1 MFSDSEIKKI
11 KEAWDKIKSS
21 KRILLVS
28 HLNPD
33 VDALS
38 SLGAFIEILKD
49 YNKDYLA
56 FANYKSSDYNFLSNG
71 EEIIDNL
78 DDLFKIVSNKYNN
91 DDKVSDDFLK
101 FFDLIIVLD
110 CGSIERTFLASHIYK
125 VKELNNSPF
134 IIEFDHHVPTKTY
147 ADIEIKKMFASTTEI
162 LYDFFAINK
171 IAINREVANCLLAG
185 ILSDTANFLYPSVSD
200 RTLAVASNLMD
211 LGAQF
216 PKLLNSTWR
225 NKNFSEMKLL
235 GVALSNL
242 KVNKKYNISFSI
254 LPYEDLENIKKDYTF
269 LSSDIFGDIAGFLS
283 NLSETDII
291 MLLREEEFGHIKG
304 SLRVGASR
312 PGININVNKLAGIF
326 GGGGHK
332 KASGFFIKGHIIKD
346 GSNFK
351 IV

>member
-11 KEAWDKIKSS
+11 KEAWERIKSS
-21 KRILLVS
+21 KRILLVA

-38 SLGAFIEILKD
+38 SLGAFIEILID
-49 YNKDYLA
+49 YDKDYLA
-56 FANYKSSDYNFLSNG
+56 FANSKLADYSFLSNG
-71 EEIIDNL
+71 DKIINNL
-78 DDLFKIVSNKYNN
+78 DDLLKIVSSKYNN
-91 DDKVSDDFLK
+91 NEKVSDDFLK
-101 FFDLIIVLD
+101 FFGLIIVLD
-110 CGSIERTFLASHIYK
+110 CGSIERTFLASYIYK

-134 IIEFDHHVPTKTY
+134 IIEFDHHVPLKTY

-171 IAINREVANCLLAG
+171 IAINREMANCLLAG

-200 RTLAVASNLMD
+200 RTLAIASNLMN

-225 NKNFSEMKLL
+225 NKNFIEMKLL
-235 GVALSNL
+235 GLALNNL
-242 KVNKKYNISFSI
+242 KVNKKYNISFSV
-254 LPYEDLENIKKDYTF
+254 LPYEDLNNIIKDHDY
-269 LSSDIFGDIAGFLS
+269 LNGDVFGDIAGFLS
-283 NLSETDII
+283 SLSETDII
-291 MLLREEEFGHIKG
+291 MVLREEELGRIKG

-312 PGININVNKLAGIF
+312 SGIKADVNKLASIF

-332 KASGFFIKGHIIKD
+332 KASGFFIKGNIIKD